1 MEDPRDRRN
10 VALSPGPARVPVREY
25 PPVLPLVI
33 YNGERRWSASTDV
46 RELFAPVPEE
56 LFEYLPRHRYLLIEL
71 QAVDLSLL
79 PRENVLSMI
88 AGLEQ
93 ARSPEQFEEF
103 LASLAEWLERAGEPD
118 LVASFRAWI
127 TLVLAPRI
135 GTAGRALELNVGR
148 EEEARMTTLIERVRK
163 WGEERD
169 QQWLEKGVEQG
180 RLEGERELVYRL
192 VTRRFGAGAAE
203 RLVPILDGVLDSER
217 IAVVADAVLECEMAE
232 EFIARARE
240 EVGT

>member
-33 YNGERRWSASTDV
+33 YNGERRWSAATDV

>member
-1 MEDPRDRRN
+1 
-10 VALSPGPARVPVREY
+10 
-25 PPVLPLVI
+25 
-33 YNGERRWSASTDV
+33 
-46 RELFAPVPEE
+46 
-56 LFEYLPRHRYLLIEL
+56 
-71 QAVDLSLL
+71 
-79 PRENVLSMI
+79 
-88 AGLEQ
+88 
-93 ARSPEQFEEF
+93 
-103 LASLAEWLERAGEPD
+103 
-118 LVASFRAWI
+118 
-127 TLVLAPRI
+127 
-135 GTAGRALELNVGR
+135 
-148 EEEARMTTLIERVRK
+148 MTTLIERVRK